1 MCVCAR
7 ACVTAGTGFAALKPP
22 LTVVKKELP
31 KDASQS
37 ARDMQLPSV
46 MTCANYLKVTQ
57 VSIVYHIYEKTLE
70 KTPQIFPLII
80 YHKKQNSFRNTH
92 VTV

>member
-1 MCVCAR
+1 MFVCVCAR
-7 ACVTAGTGFAALKPP
+7 VTAGTGFAALKPP

-46 MTCANYLKVTQ
+46 MTCANYLKVTHL
-57 VSIVYHIYEKTLE
+57 SIVYYIYENTLE
-70 KTPQIFPLII
+70 KTPQIFPSLSTT
-80 YHKKQNSFRNTH
+80 KQKSFRNTH
-92 VTV
+92 VTVL